1 MKTNK
6 LFRVHPTKAEVIY
19 SVFKNC
25 NIFTLL
31 LDGVL
36 IPVYDFSGN
45 NPRSSLNSLRKYYP
59 NSKITFY
66 CKSSFYSRS
75 SLPLPHH
82 LSFSDC
88 ILFF

>member
-6 LFRVHPTKAEVIY
+6 LFRVDFAKVETIY
-19 SVFKNC
+19 SVFKDC
-25 NIFTLL
+25 NVFTLL
-31 LDGVL
+31 LDGDM

-59 NSKITFY
+59 DGKVYFY
-66 CKSSFYSRS
+66 RKASFHSQ
-75 SLPLPHH
+75 SLPSPYYMV
-82 LSFSDC
+82 FDNC

>member
-6 LFRVHPTKAEVIY
+6 LFRVDFAKVEAIY
-19 SVFKNC
+19 SVFKKC
-25 NIFTLL
+25 NVFTLL
-31 LDGVL
+31 LGDDL

-59 NSKITFY
+59 DSKVTFY
-66 CKSSFYSRS
+66 CKSSFPYQSV
-75 SLPLPHH
+75 PLPYH
-82 LSFSDC
+82 LVYDNC

>member
-6 LFRVHPTKAEVIY
+6 LFRVNFEKVETIY
-19 SVFKNC
+19 SVFKKC
-25 NIFTLL
+25 NVFTLL
-31 LDGVL
+31 LGDDL

-59 NSKITFY
+59 GGKVIFY
-66 CKSSFYSRS
+66 CESSFPSQS
-75 SLPLPHH
+75 IPLPYH
-82 LSFSDC
+82 LVFDSC

>member
-6 LFRVHPTKAEVIY
+6 LFRVHFTKAEVIY
-19 SVFKNC
+19 SVFKTC
-25 NIFTLL
+25 NVFTLL
-31 LDGVL
+31 LNDDL

-45 NPRSSLNSLRKYYP
+45 SLRSSLNSLRKYYP
-59 NSKITFY
+59 GAKVTFY
-66 CKSSFYSRS
+66 CESSFYSQT
-75 SLPLPHH
+75 SLPCPYR

>member
-6 LFRVHPTKAEVIY
+6 LFRVHLTKAEVIY
-19 SVFKNC
+19 SVFKDC

-31 LDGVL
+31 LDGSL

-45 NPRSSLNSLRKYYP
+45 GSRSSLNSLRKYYP
-59 NSKITFY
+59 AGKVTFY
-66 CKSSFYSRS
+66 CKSSFRLQS
-75 SLPLPHH
+75 SLPLPYH

>member
-6 LFRVHPTKAEVIY
+6 VFRVDFAKVETIY
-19 SVFKNC
+19 SVFKKC
-25 NIFTLL
+25 NVFTLL
-31 LDGVL
+31 LDDDF

-59 NSKITFY
+59 DGKVTFY
-66 CKSSFYSRS
+66 CKSSFSS
-75 SLPLPHH
+75 QSLPLPYHQV
-82 LSFSDC
+82 FDDC

>member
-6 LFRVHPTKAEVIY
+6 LFRVNIEKANVIY

-25 NIFTLL
+25 NVFTIL
-31 LDGVL
+31 LDGTM

-45 NPRSSLNSLRKYYP
+45 NIRSSLNSLRKYYP
-59 NSKITFY
+59 DSVVK
-66 CKSSFYSRS
+66 FYSS
-75 SLPLPHH
+75 SLFYAQSTLPCPYH
-82 LSFSDC
+82 FSYSNC